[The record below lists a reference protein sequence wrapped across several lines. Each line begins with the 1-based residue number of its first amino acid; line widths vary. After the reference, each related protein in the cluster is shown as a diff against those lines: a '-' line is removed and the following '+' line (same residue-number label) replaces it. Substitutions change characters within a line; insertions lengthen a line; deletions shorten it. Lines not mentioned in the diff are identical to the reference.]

1 MLGESLQQIRKQSG
15 LSQKELASRADT
27 FQANLSEIENG
38 IVNPSLHTAE
48 QLFSILGY
56 RLVPVPLVGLT
67 IQEWGSR
74 INEATSEGRE
84 KRAFRI
90 FLQINEELS
99 NYEPEILQVV
109 VTVQP
114 NIQNS
119 KYSALISALVEWH
132 LKKRKLPIPAWVKSS
147 ENKLKSAWFVDQ
159 FSSNK
164 SLIRQ
169 KTPPSFSKRNIY
181 ISESE
186 LRSV

>member
-15 LSQKELASRADT
+15 LSQKDLASRADT

-56 RLVPVPLVGLT
+56 RLVPVPLKSLT

-84 KRAFRI
+84 RRAFRI

-99 NYEPEILQVV
+99 NLEPEILQVAV
-109 VTVQP
+109 AVQP
-114 NIQNS
+114 NIQDP
-119 KYSALISALVEWH
+119 KYSALISGLVEWH
-132 LKKRKLPIPAWVKSS
+132 LKKSKLAIPAWVKS
-147 ENKLKSAWFVDQ
+147 NGKKLKSAWFVDEIAP
-159 FSSNK
+159 NK
-164 SLIRQ
+164 SLIKQ
-169 KTPPSFSKRNIY
+169 KTPSSFSKRNIY
-181 ISESE
+181 ISETE